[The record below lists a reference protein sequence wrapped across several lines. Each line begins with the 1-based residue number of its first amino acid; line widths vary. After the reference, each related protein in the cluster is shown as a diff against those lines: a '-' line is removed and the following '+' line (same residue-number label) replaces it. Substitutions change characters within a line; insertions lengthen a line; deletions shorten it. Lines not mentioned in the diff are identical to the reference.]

1 MAAGGH
7 ATITGLRIKKEP
19 EEEEKIRTHTEQ
31 VQENVRTPSVKVEP
45 KLATDKKP
53 KPKGSKS
60 SVKKA
65 KSVGSRKSGLSNLS
79 SVSTLYLKQKT
90 KVEEARVRLKY
101 AKQEADLLKERAALE
116 AKMNIL
122 DKERQFEECNQGL
135 NALNECFDL
144 EPSDEED
151 EEEESNDSDTTNN
164 RETRV
169 KQYVEEQNRIA
180 GAYSSQ
186 PNQQ

>member
-1 MAAGGH
+1 MFNCTCYSFVPSPGVWIANKVCTVQNPGQ
-7 ATITGLRIKKEP
+7 TFRTTEWLREGMLRLQALESRKNRKKKRIFGP
-19 EEEEKIRTHTEQ
+19 TQNKFRRMLGPLQEKWNRNWKIQ
-31 VQENVRTPSVKVEP
+31 PQI
-45 KLATDKKP
+45 KKP

-144 EPSDEED
+144 EPSDEEF
-151 EEEESNDSDTTNN
+151 
-164 RETRV
+164 
-169 KQYVEEQNRIA
+169 
-180 GAYSSQ
+180 
-186 PNQQ
+186 